1 MKARILTK
9 ENISQMRRS
18 ALAMIAKSEYLE
30 YRSKQMELI
39 NDIASVVHVF
49 GLNSCVRT
57 VWSMDHSF
65 EDLSLHLGYN
75 KPSDK
80 LKLDPDASVIYI
92 FWDRYSCYTVEEP
105 RGACLIHESAN
116 YELDKKGK
124 FATLGLA
131 AQCIVDC
138 CQQLADIIFEQ
149 YEF

>member
-9 ENISQMRRS
+9 ENVSQMRRS
-18 ALAMIAKSEYLE
+18 ALAMIAKSNYLE

-92 FWDRYSCYTVEEP
+92 FWDRYSAEEHKARLSETLTEFFDQLERITNHSP
-105 RGACLIHESAN
+105 F
-116 YELDKKGK
+116 KK
-124 FATLGLA
+124 
-131 AQCIVDC
+131 
-138 CQQLADIIFEQ
+138 
-149 YEF
+149 

>member
-1 MKARILTK
+1 MIARPITK
-9 ENISQMRRS
+9 ENISQMRRN

-39 NDIASVVHVF
+39 NNIASVVHVF

-92 FWDRYSCYTVEEP
+92 FWDRYSAEEHKA
-105 RGACLIHESAN
+105 RLSETLNKFFDELERIAN
-116 YELDKKGK
+116 KNPFKN
-124 FATLGLA
+124 
-131 AQCIVDC
+131 
-138 CQQLADIIFEQ
+138 
-149 YEF
+149 

>member
-1 MKARILTK
+1 MNT
-9 ENISQMRRS
+9 NIT
-18 ALAMIAKSEYLE
+18 
-30 YRSKQMELI
+30 I
-39 NDIASVVHVF
+39 NDINKVRSLALRWAKRTENCKWS
-49 GLNSCVRT
+49 GLPFLCMRIGRCMRRLGFSYNVYEVT
-57 VWSMDHSF
+57 TFQGIETM
-65 EDLSLHLGYN
+65 HLE
-75 KPSDK
+75 
-80 LKLDPDASVIYI
+80 LC
-92 FWDRYSCYTVEEP
+92 YSVEEP

>member
-1 MKARILTK
+1 MNT
-9 ENISQMRRS
+9 NIT
-18 ALAMIAKSEYLE
+18 
-30 YRSKQMELI
+30 I
-39 NDIASVVHVF
+39 NDINKVRSLALRWAKRVEDCKWESLPFLCMRIGRCMRKLGFSYNVYEVTTFQGIETVH
-49 GLNSCVRT
+49 LELC
-57 VWSMDHSF
+57 
-65 EDLSLHLGYN
+65 
-75 KPSDK
+75 
-80 LKLDPDASVIYI
+80 
-92 FWDRYSCYTVEEP
+92 YSVEEP

>member
-1 MKARILTK
+1 MNARPITK
-9 ENISQMRRS
+9 ENISQMRRN
-18 ALAMIAKSEYLE
+18 ALAMIAQSNYLE

-92 FWDRYSCYTVEEP
+92 FWDRYSAEEHKA
-105 RGACLIHESAN
+105 RLSEKLNKFFDELERIAN
-116 YELDKKGK
+116 KKPFK
-124 FATLGLA
+124 N
-131 AQCIVDC
+131 
-138 CQQLADIIFEQ
+138 
-149 YEF
+149 

>member
-1 MKARILTK
+1 MKARPITK
-9 ENISQMRRS
+9 ENVSQMRRN
-18 ALAMIAKSEYLE
+18 ALAMIAKSNYLE

-92 FWDRYSCYTVEEP
+92 FWDRYSAEEHKA
-105 RGACLIHESAN
+105 RLSERLNKFFDELERIAN
-116 YELDKKGK
+116 KNPFKN
-124 FATLGLA
+124 
-131 AQCIVDC
+131 
-138 CQQLADIIFEQ
+138 
-149 YEF
+149 

>member
-1 MKARILTK
+1 MPKID
-9 ENISQMRRS
+9 
-18 ALAMIAKSEYLE
+18 
-30 YRSKQMELI
+30 I
-39 NDIASVVHVF
+39 NDINKVRKQALRWTKRIKESKLLKWESLPYYCMRIGRCMRKLGFSYNVYEVTTFQGIETVH
-49 GLNSCVRT
+49 L
-57 VWSMDHSF
+57 
-65 EDLSLHLGYN
+65 EL
-75 KPSDK
+75 
-80 LKLDPDASVIYI
+80 
-92 FWDRYSCYTVEEP
+92 CYTVEEP

>member
-1 MKARILTK
+1 MNT
-9 ENISQMRRS
+9 NIT
-18 ALAMIAKSEYLE
+18 
-30 YRSKQMELI
+30 I
-39 NDIASVVHVF
+39 NDI
-49 GLNSCVRT
+49 NKVRAQALRWT
-57 VWSMDHSF
+57 KRIKESKLLKWESLPYYCMRIGRCMRKLGFSYNVYEVTTF
-65 EDLSLHLGYN
+65 QGIETLHLE
-75 KPSDK
+75 
-80 LKLDPDASVIYI
+80 L
-92 FWDRYSCYTVEEP
+92 CYTVEEP

>member
-1 MKARILTK
+1 MNT
-9 ENISQMRRS
+9 NIT
-18 ALAMIAKSEYLE
+18 
-30 YRSKQMELI
+30 I
-39 NDIASVVHVF
+39 NDI
-49 GLNSCVRT
+49 NKVR
-57 VWSMDHSF
+57 
-65 EDLSLHLGYN
+65 SLALRWAKRTENCKWESLPFLCMRKLGFSYNVYEVTTFQGIETMHLE
-75 KPSDK
+75 
-80 LKLDPDASVIYI
+80 LC
-92 FWDRYSCYTVEEP
+92 YSVEEP

>member
-1 MKARILTK
+1 MKARPITK
-9 ENISQMRRS
+9 ENISQMRRN
-18 ALAMIAKSEYLE
+18 ALAMVAKSNYLE

-92 FWDRYSCYTVEEP
+92 FWDRYSAEEHKA
-105 RGACLIHESAN
+105 RLSEKLNKFFDELERIAN
-116 YELDKKGK
+116 KKPFK
-124 FATLGLA
+124 N
-131 AQCIVDC
+131 
-138 CQQLADIIFEQ
+138 
-149 YEF
+149 

>member
-1 MKARILTK
+1 MKK
-9 ENISQMRRS
+9 EMPKID
-18 ALAMIAKSEYLE
+18 
-30 YRSKQMELI
+30 I
-39 NDIASVVHVF
+39 NDINKVRAQALRWTKRLKESKLLKWESLPYYCMRIGRCMRKLGFSYNVYEVTTFQGIETVH
-49 GLNSCVRT
+49 L
-57 VWSMDHSF
+57 
-65 EDLSLHLGYN
+65 EL
-75 KPSDK
+75 
-80 LKLDPDASVIYI
+80 
-92 FWDRYSCYTVEEP
+92 CYTVEEP

>member
-1 MKARILTK
+1 MNASPITK
-9 ENISQMRRS
+9 ENIAQMRRS
-18 ALAMIAKSEYLE
+18 ALAMIATSNYLE

-92 FWDRYSCYTVEEP
+92 FWDRYSAEEHKA
-105 RGACLIHESAN
+105 RLSEKLNKFFDELERIAN
-116 YELDKKGK
+116 KNPFKN
-124 FATLGLA
+124 
-131 AQCIVDC
+131 
-138 CQQLADIIFEQ
+138 
-149 YEF
+149 

>member
-9 ENISQMRRS
+9 ENIGQMRRS
-18 ALAMIAKSEYLE
+18 ALAMIAKSNYLE

-92 FWDRYSCYTVEEP
+92 FWDRYSAEEHKA
-105 RGACLIHESAN
+105 RLSERLNKFFDELERIAN
-116 YELDKKGK
+116 KNPFKN
-124 FATLGLA
+124 
-131 AQCIVDC
+131 
-138 CQQLADIIFEQ
+138 
-149 YEF
+149 

>member
-1 MKARILTK
+1 MKK
-9 ENISQMRRS
+9 EMPKID
-18 ALAMIAKSEYLE
+18 
-30 YRSKQMELI
+30 I
-39 NDIASVVHVF
+39 NDINKVRKQALRWTKRIKESKLLKWESLPYYCMRIGRCMRKLGFSYNVYEVTTFQGIETVH
-49 GLNSCVRT
+49 L
-57 VWSMDHSF
+57 
-65 EDLSLHLGYN
+65 EL
-75 KPSDK
+75 
-80 LKLDPDASVIYI
+80 
-92 FWDRYSCYTVEEP
+92 CYTVEEP

>member
-1 MKARILTK
+1 MNARPITK
-9 ENISQMRRS
+9 ENISQMRRN
-18 ALAMIAKSEYLE
+18 ALAMIAKSNYLE

-39 NDIASVVHVF
+39 NNIASLVHVF

-92 FWDRYSCYTVEEP
+92 FWDRYSAEEHKA
-105 RGACLIHESAN
+105 RLSERLN
-116 YELDKKGK
+116 KFFDELERIAYKNPFKN
-124 FATLGLA
+124 
-131 AQCIVDC
+131 
-138 CQQLADIIFEQ
+138 
-149 YEF
+149 

>member
-1 MKARILTK
+1 MNT
-9 ENISQMRRS
+9 NIT
-18 ALAMIAKSEYLE
+18 
-30 YRSKQMELI
+30 I
-39 NDIASVVHVF
+39 NDINKVRKQALRWTKRIKESKLLKWESLPFLCMRIGRCMRRLGFSYNVYEVTTFQGIETVH
-49 GLNSCVRT
+49 L
-57 VWSMDHSF
+57 
-65 EDLSLHLGYN
+65 EL
-75 KPSDK
+75 
-80 LKLDPDASVIYI
+80 
-92 FWDRYSCYTVEEP
+92 CYTVEEP